1 MKRMNNSRESF
12 IHVKSKY
19 KILNLKNRLSQIGL
33 NDYWVFSFAIPE
45 PFSIL
50 FSVSDPF
57 QNHSRTVHEVSTTV
71 EYSKII
77 KSVVNCII

>member
-1 MKRMNNSRESF
+1 MENYIYNMFELA
-12 IHVKSKY
+12 IG
-19 KILNLKNRLSQIGL
+19 KNTLSQIGL
-33 NDYWVFSFAIPE
+33 NDNWVFSFAIPE

-50 FSVSDPF
+50 FSVSEPF
-57 QNHSRTVHEVSTTV
+57 KNHSRTVHELSTTV